1 MNPYAVRVL
10 NDGIQYL
17 VRLVFQLLIS
27 KVICIKTNTK
37 KFVKLI
43 DLSGFSVTMEDVQ
56 KLLDA
61 KFTRSERTTIMFD
74 LEVLSINNT
83 SKWIEILRGN
93 DHINFKIEHFSCDN
107 IREPFRKKILDTLEN
122 SRHLC
127 GVTFTDLAFE
137 SWPEVYRCLTPIE
150 ACQNLTKLSL
160 PSNNLFDDSAND
172 VIGRAWINRFLRK
185 FKHLK
190 RLDLSRNQLQ
200 NRMSDIMDGIDIEF
214 LAVSNCQLTSV
225 DLENILKMKS
235 LAHLE
240 VMWNVFELNPR
251 NYESNRTLQILEIDG
266 RSLNLNCFLKKLHN
280 LEVLSVSSG
289 ENLTEDQ
296 IVEIIESQY
305 RMLNIMQSR
314 NEFLTSDISEA
325 VIREKLLEN
334 FYDFHIHE
342 DRGECLI
349 SAFTP

>member
-17 VRLVFQLLIS
+17 ARLVIQLLIS

-43 DLSGFSVTMEDVQ
+43 DLTGFSVSMEDLQ
-56 KLLDA
+56 NLLDA
-61 KFTRSERTTIMFD
+61 KFTRSERTTIKFD
-74 LEVLSINNT
+74 LEVLSIHNT
-83 SKWIEILRGN
+83 SKWLEIFRGN
-93 DHINFKIEHFSCDN
+93 EHIMFSIEHFSCDN
-107 IREPFRKKILDTLEN
+107 IREPFRKKILDSLEN
-122 SRHLC
+122 SGYLS

-150 ACQNLTKLSL
+150 KCQNLTKLSL

-172 VIGRAWINRFLRK
+172 VTGRAWINRFLRK

-190 RLDLSRNQLQ
+190 RLDLSRNQLK
-200 NRMSDIMDGIDIEF
+200 NRISDIMNGVEVEF
-214 LAVSNCQLTSV
+214 LAVSNCQLTSI
-225 DLENILKMKS
+225 DLENILNMKT
-235 LAHLE
+235 LTHLE

-266 RSLNLNCFLKKLHN
+266 RSLNLNSFLKKLHS

-289 ENLTEDQ
+289 ENITEDQ

-314 NEFLTSDISEA
+314 NEFITSDISEA
-325 VIREKLLEN
+325 VIREKLFEN
-334 FYDFHIHE
+334 SYDFHMHE

-349 SAFTP
+349 SAFIP